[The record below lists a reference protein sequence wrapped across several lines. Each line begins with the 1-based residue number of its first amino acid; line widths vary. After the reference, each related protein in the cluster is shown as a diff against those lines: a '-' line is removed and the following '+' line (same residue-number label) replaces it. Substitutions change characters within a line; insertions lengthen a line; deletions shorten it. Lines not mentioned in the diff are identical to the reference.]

1 MGHPRF
7 TMMMEQ
13 KPCFNDLHLESYHCL
28 VKVIIM
34 SIRVFFVNLWW
45 MDGTMFWSSAMC
57 LTRGNLNSHV
67 ALCFENLIFLL
78 NIPNSMEVYGLLQ
91 FIAISLHFSFICHG
105 NWNVCFFLSW
115 CKL

>member
-13 KPCFNDLHLESYHCL
+13 KPRFNNLHIENYRCL

-34 SIRVFFVNLWW
+34 SILIFSSQSLV
-45 MDGTMFWSSAMC
+45 DGWNHVLVIC
-57 LTRGNLNSHV
+57 NVPRGNLNSHV
-67 ALCFENLIFLL
+67 ALCLDHLIFLL

-91 FIAISLHFSFICHG
+91 FLAISLHFSFICHG
-105 NWNVCFFLSW
+105 NSNVFFFSSW
-115 CKL
+115 W